1 MATVIPAIKAQM
13 GSTTY
18 YETTMTAQELAGTAR
33 AASSM
38 DEWASTSIEERIQR
52 ELNEKRVKDEI
63 VPYLVQAEDRFFSA
77 VIVLIMDGKLEF
89 EDVTQFGLKVP
100 AAQREAAEK
109 MGFLNIS
116 GGRRIVLDGQ
126 HRLTALRHV
135 TNGNY
140 DEENATFAA
149 DVPNDEICV
158 IFMEY
163 EGPEKTRRIFNK
175 VNRTARTTTRADNI
189 ITSEDDG
196 PAIITRRL
204 IADGGPLNFTYGPKN
219 ELIVEWKSNTIAKRG
234 TKLTTMSAVYESIKD
249 ILKAE
254 EIEMPDEK
262 KSIVRPS
269 DEDLEEAYEA
279 AERWWSKLIAGI
291 STFKAV
297 TDDPSLLP
305 KMREAGTDK
314 LLLQPNG
321 QQALIKGLAQ
331 AVEAGANLDVA
342 IDRADKID
350 WADMALWESILIK
363 PNGGMIARAENYR
376 LAADLIAYL
385 VGSEQTQP
393 KQVESL
399 NHEIAKIKGEIKPDA
414 PIGSAPEMLPDP
426 IA

>member
-18 YETTMTAQELAGTAR
+18 YETTMTAQELAGSAR

-38 DEWASTSIEERIQR
+38 DDWASTSIEERIQR

-100 AAQREAAEK
+100 AAQRSAAEK

-126 HRLTALRHV
+126 HRLTALQQVVQGH
-135 TNGNY
+135 Y
-140 DEENATFAA
+140 DDQNATFAA

-163 EGPEKTRRIFNK
+163 EDAQKTRRIFNK
-175 VNRTARTTTRADNI
+175 VNRTARTTTRSDNI

-204 IADGGPLNFTYGPKN
+204 IADDGPLDQSY
-219 ELIVEWKSNTIAKRG
+219 VEWKSNTIAKRG
-234 TKLTTMSAVYESIKD
+234 TKFTTMSAIYESIKD

-254 EIEMPDEK
+254 DIEMPDEK

-269 DEDLEEAYEA
+269 EEDIEEAYEA
-279 AERWWSKLIAGI
+279 AERWWTKMIAGM

-297 TDDPSLLP
+297 TADSSLLP
-305 KMREAGTDK
+305 KMREAGTAK

-321 QQALIKGLAQ
+321 QQALIKGLGQ
-331 AVEAGANLDVA
+331 AVERGVDLDTA
-342 IDRADKID
+342 IERADKID
-350 WADMALWESILIK
+350 WADMAIWESILIK
-363 PNGGMIARAENYR
+363 ANGGMIARAENYR

-385 VGSEQTQP
+385 VGSEDTAP
-393 KQVESL
+393 EQVEAL
-399 NHEIAKIKGEIKPDA
+399 NHAVAIAKGQIKRDA
-414 PIGSAPEMLPDP
+414 PVGSAPEMLPDP
-426 IA
+426 VG